1 MVAAARGGLTLV
13 MGRQLDELAEARLAE
28 LAEAGRLRRL
38 RPYRRDGTHLIRLDG
53 TRLVDFSGN
62 DYLGLSRHPKLIVRA
77 QDWTER
83 YGAGA
88 SASRLVTGTLDAYA
102 PIEEKLA
109 AFKGTEA
116 ALVFNAGFQANAT
129 ILPALVELLGET
141 LVYADRLNHASLH
154 HGIAAAGLQQ
164 QRFRHNDLDHL
175 RALLTRDKAMP
186 GRRLI
191 VTETVFSMDGD
202 RASLG
207 ELVALAEEFG
217 ALLYVDEAHA
227 TGILGPQ
234 GRGLAAE
241 HPGGIDVT
249 MGTLGKALGGFGA
262 YVAGSRRLI
271 DFLINRCAGFIYSTA
286 LPPSVFGALDA
297 ALDLVPGMEAER
309 ARAQDH
315 AETFRQAAKRSGFSC
330 GASDTQIV
338 PLLIGRNDATLA
350 AQARL
355 EEQGLLAIAIR
366 PPTVPEGEAR
376 LRLSFS
382 ASHSNDDVAR
392 LTDALAGL
400 ERPR

>member
-1 MVAAARGGLTLV
+1 
-13 MGRQLDELAEARLAE
+13 MGRRLDKLAEARLAE

-38 RPYRRDGTHLIRLDG
+38 RPYRREGAYVIRPDGA
-53 TRLVDFSGN
+53 RLVDFSGN
-62 DYLGLSRHPKLIVRA
+62 DYLGLSRHAALIARA
-77 QDWTER
+77 RNWTER

-88 SASRLVTGTLDAYA
+88 SASRLVTGTLDAYLA
-102 PIEEKLA
+102 VEERLA

-129 ILPALVELLGET
+129 ILPALAELLGEAI
-141 LVYADRLNHASLH
+141 VYADRLNHASLH
-154 HGIAAAGLQQ
+154 HGIAAGGLRQ

-175 RALLTRDKAMP
+175 RTLLARDRDKP

-191 VTETVFSMDGD
+191 VTESVFSMDGD
-202 RASLG
+202 RAPLG
-207 ELVALAEEFG
+207 ALIALAEEFG
-217 ALLYVDEAHA
+217 AFLYVDEAHA

-234 GRGLAAE
+234 GRGLTAE
-241 HPGGIDVT
+241 HPGRIDVV

-262 YVAGSRRLI
+262 YVAGSRKLI

-286 LPPSVFGALDA
+286 LPPSVFGALDS
-297 ALDLVPGMEAER
+297 ALDLIPAMEAER
-309 ARAQDH
+309 AKVRDQ
-315 AETFRQAAKRSGFSC
+315 AEIFRSAAKANGFSTA
-330 GASDTQIV
+330 ASDTQIV
-338 PLLIGRNDATLA
+338 PLLIGGNDATLA

-382 ASHSNDDVAR
+382 AVHSDADIAR
-392 LTDALAGL
+392 LVDSLGSA
-400 ERPR
+400 R